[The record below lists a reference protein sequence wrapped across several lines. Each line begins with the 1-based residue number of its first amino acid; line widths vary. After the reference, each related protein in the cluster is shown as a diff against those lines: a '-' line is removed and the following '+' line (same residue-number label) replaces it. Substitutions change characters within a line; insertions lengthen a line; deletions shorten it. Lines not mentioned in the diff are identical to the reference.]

1 MADAQHA
8 HPGALRQVDFLLMQV
23 FPHGWPFVQRLQQ
36 DFCAS
41 SSHSVS
47 VDGTTLSGQG
57 V

>member
-1 MADAQHA
+1 
-8 HPGALRQVDFLLMQV
+8 MQA

-41 SSHSVS
+41 SSHSVCGGGAS
-47 VDGTTLSGQG
+47 RPGQG